1 MKVQSLKF
9 YVMKKRI
16 RFFIYLCLV
25 FAITIFTSCRNNS
38 NYGEQT
44 LKLIKIVENNPNI
57 KSLLISSIEKAKK
70 INPDK
75 NTNPAQTL
83 DEYYEF
89 ITWAEKSMPWN
100 FLPDAE
106 YSVLYDKID
115 QSLNYFYFINDQTL
129 PELEDKGYYN
139 NSLQYVEPYCSWLT
153 DFNNAW
159 GDYLDTDESWNENYY
174 QMAFADKSF
183 GLQNGWYENP
193 DNWNSF
199 NRFFSRYLKS
209 PNERPIASPENNS
222 IVVSPADSKPQGVWE
237 IDSNS
242 YIVQKQGVVIK
253 SGTLNSIEKLIGED
267 SEYEDEFANGV
278 LTHSFLNVHDYHRYH
293 FPIGGTIK
301 EVRII
306 DGIDAAGCVI
316 TWDSINNRY
325 AYNASVPGWQA
336 VEVRGCV
343 ILETNDYGL
352 VALLPVGMSQICS
365 IAFEDNVEA
374 GTPVAKGDM
383 LGCFYFGGSDYII
396 IFQEKAGFVSDA
408 PKEKENS
415 LYYKHLLTGE
425 QIGHLTR
432 K

>member
-1 MKVQSLKF
+1 ME
-9 YVMKKRI
+9 KRI
-16 RFFIYLCLV
+16 RFCIYLWLV
-25 FAITIFTSCRNNS
+25 FAITIFTSCNNNS
-38 NYGEQT
+38 SNNNINYGEQT

-89 ITWAEKSMPWN
+89 ITWAEKSMPWS
-100 FLPDAE
+100 FLPDVE
-106 YSVLYDKID
+106 YSGLYDKID
-115 QSLNYFYFINDQTL
+115 QSLNYFYFINDQPL
-129 PELEDKGYYN
+129 PELEGKGYYN

-159 GDYLDTDESWNENYY
+159 GDYLDTEESWNENYY
-174 QMAFADKSF
+174 QMALADKSF

-209 PNERPIASPENNS
+209 PNERPIASPEDNS
-222 IVVSPADSKPQGVWE
+222 VVVSPADSRPQGIWE
-237 IDSNS
+237 IDSTS

-267 SEYEDEFANGV
+267 SEYEDEFANGI
-278 LTHSFLNVHDYHRYH
+278 LTHSFLDVNDYHRYH
-293 FPIGGTIK
+293 FPLGGTIK

-306 DGIDAAGCVI
+306 DGADASGCLI

-325 AYNASVPGWQA
+325 ASNASVPGWQS

-343 ILETNDYGL
+343 ILKTEDYGL
-352 VALLPVGMSQICS
+352 VALLPVGMSQVCS
-365 IAFEDNVEA
+365 IAFEDNIEA
-374 GTPVAKGDM
+374 GTPVTKGDM

-396 IFQEKAGFVSDA
+396 IFQEKAGFVLDT
-408 PKEKENS
+408 PKEKENRP
-415 LYYKHLLTGE
+415 YYKHLLMGE
-425 QIGHLTR
+425 QIGHLTG